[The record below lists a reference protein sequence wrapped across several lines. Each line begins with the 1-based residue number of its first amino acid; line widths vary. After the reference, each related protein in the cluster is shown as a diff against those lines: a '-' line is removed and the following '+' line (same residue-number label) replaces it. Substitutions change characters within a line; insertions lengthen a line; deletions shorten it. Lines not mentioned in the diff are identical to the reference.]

1 VLSRLEGYQVTLV
14 VEADR
19 DGIDDLERVN
29 ALRLEIAKADDHPA
43 SVAKLSGFSERA
55 AGSATSFDLLNP
67 GEPQTE

>member
-43 SVAKLSGFSERA
+43 SVARLYQRRREQIRR
-55 AGSATSFDLLNP
+55 
-67 GEPQTE
+67 Q